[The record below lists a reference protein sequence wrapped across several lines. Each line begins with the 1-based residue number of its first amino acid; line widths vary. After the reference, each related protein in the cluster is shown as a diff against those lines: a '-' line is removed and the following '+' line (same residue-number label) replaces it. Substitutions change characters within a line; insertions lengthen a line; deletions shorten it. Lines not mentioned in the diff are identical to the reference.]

1 MLERLR
7 KKGARTEMA
16 SPNRALLCFMLDG
29 IGKVCPMFL
38 KFFVDVNA
46 STATIGIKKEG
57 KWSRNAGRRLT
68 SMKTFRPT
76 SFRGRP
82 TTRDR
87 P

>member
-1 MLERLR
+1 
-7 KKGARTEMA
+7 
-16 SPNRALLCFMLDG
+16 MLDG

-68 SMKTFRPT
+68 IWKLS
-76 SFRGRP
+76 GRHLFEAGLLHEIV
-82 TTRDR
+82 RKG
-87 P
+87 